1 MLPQACVDWTCV
13 GWVGPGR
20 DPARHCLDSLPN
32 SISPSSLPGG
42 QRSFT
47 AHPNSGIVPSNQGLA
62 EFTQMTGVLWTSK
75 KDITPTA
82 VTPMSSSHSPG
93 CRGSWRGSHSS
104 SPVLQATG
112 ACKSREPEAQL
123 AGTVPVP
130 AALCVWMDFQVLGSP
145 KCTTETRGHMRN
157 YRGVLSRGCR
167 GGLVQLQ

>member
-1 MLPQACVDWTCV
+1 MGWSWKGPSQALFGLPSHQYLPILPSRWAEELYCTSQQW
-13 GWVGPGR
+13 
-20 DPARHCLDSLPN
+20 DSSQQP
-32 SISPSSLPGG
+32 
-42 QRSFT
+42 
-47 AHPNSGIVPSNQGLA
+47 GLA
-62 EFTQMTGVLWTSK
+62 EFTQMTGVLWTSQ

-157 YRGVLSRGCR
+157 YRGVLGRGCR